1 LSRIF
6 IALIKMIKF
15 FNKKFI
21 QGVFLLSGTIIGVG
35 MFGIPFVFSKA
46 GFIVGAMELLIITA
60 ALTVIHLAYGEI
72 LLRTDTIHRLPGYVN
87 IYFGKRLKFFSSF
100 SYLIGLMGALLVY
113 IVIGGKFLNNLLN
126 LPNFGGEIIFWAAGT
141 VFIFFSIRQL
151 GLIDTLINTLLVGF
165 LAYFVFGAL
174 PYFREITPP
183 LYSFDNVFLPYGVL
197 LFSLA
202 GATAVPEVRALV
214 GKNSGSLLKF
224 IIIFGTVIPAVL
236 YFFFALSVAGV
247 SGINTSPDALSGVMG
262 FLPSYLLN
270 LGMVVGILAAFT
282 SFIVIGLTLKETLY
296 FDFGMRHWVSW
307 AVTSFFPLLL
317 FVLGVA
323 NFIVIIGFLGAVT
336 GGIDAI
342 LTLAVFQKAKKL
354 GKRIP
359 EYSLSLSKTVI
370 YALAAMFILG
380 IGWEIM
386 HIIRS

>member
-1 LSRIF
+1 
-6 IALIKMIKF
+6 MIKF

-46 GFIVGAMELLIITA
+46 GFLVGTLELIIITA

-87 IYFGKRLKFFSSF
+87 IYFGKRLKFFSVL
-100 SYLIGLMGALLVY
+100 SYTVGLIGALLVY
-113 IVIGGKFLNNLLN
+113 IVIGGKFLDALFA
-126 LPNFGGEIIFWAAGT
+126 LPDFGGEIIFWASGAI
-141 VFIFFSIRQL
+141 FIFFSIRQS
-151 GLIDTLINTLLVGF
+151 GLIDTAVNAMLVGF
-165 LAYFVFGAL
+165 LAYFVFGAA
-174 PYFREITPP
+174 PYFRETSLP
-183 LYSFDNVFLPYGVL
+183 LYNFDNVFLPYGVL

-236 YFFFALSVAGV
+236 YFFFAFSVAGI
-247 SGINTSPDALSGVMG
+247 SGINTSPDALTGIAE
-262 FLPSYLLN
+262 FLPSYLLI
-270 LGMVVGILAAFT
+270 LGRIVGVLAAFT

-296 FDFGMRHWVSW
+296 FDFGIRHWISW
-307 AVTSFFPLLL
+307 AVVSFVPLAL
-317 FVLGVA
+317 FFSGVA
-323 NFIVIIGFLGAVT
+323 GFIVIIGFLGAVT

-342 LTLAVFQKAKKL
+342 FTLAVFQKAKQL
-354 GKRIP
+354 GRRIP
-359 EYSLSLSKTVI
+359 EYSLFLPKTLI

-380 IGWEIM
+380 IGWEIKSFF
-386 HIIRS
+386 R